1 MRTAVLA
8 ALSWEPQ
15 IKGALYVII
24 AITILCG
31 SCYMLLATNMG
42 ARLGLLL
49 AAAGFFG
56 WLCTLGMI
64 WWVYARGPVGPDPA
78 WTSAGIA
85 TGNLSSSSNKA
96 LQGFPKGW
104 KKLEA
109 TDKEVA
115 DATPG
120 VDGTLA
126 SKDNKNAP
134 FKSANDFVI
143 IGAYRKGG
151 ESHGPFGLKV
161 PRPFDLWHTPHYLVV
176 QVQKVQAPAPGQPP
190 SKKPDPSAEPV
201 SAILLRNLGAKRL
214 HPAVFTLAT
223 GTLFGLVCYQLHVRD
238 KEAMARREA
247 EAAGTGGRLQPVPR

>member
-1 MRTAVLA
+1 MLA

-56 WLCTLGMI
+56 WLFTLGMI
-64 WWVYARGPVGPDPA
+64 WWVYARGPVGPDPS
-78 WTSAGIA
+78 WTPAGIA
-85 TGNLSSSSNKA
+85 TGDLASSGNHA
-96 LQGFPKGW
+96 LQGFPSGW
-104 KKLEA
+104 KKLDA

-115 DATPG
+115 DATPV
-120 VDGTLA
+120 VDGILA
-126 SKDNKNAP
+126 PSGSSTAP
-134 FKSANDFVI
+134 FKSANNFVI

-151 ESHGPFGLKV
+151 QSHGPFGLKL
-161 PRPFDLWHTPHYLVV
+161 PRPFDLWHTPHYLAV
-176 QVQKVQAPAPGQPP
+176 QVQQVLPTAPGQVA
-190 SKKPDPSAEPV
+190 SKKPDPTAQPV
-201 SAILLRNLGAKRL
+201 SAILERNLGAKRL
-214 HPAVFTLAT
+214 HPAVFTMAT
-223 GTLFGLVCYQLHVRD
+223 GILFGLVCYQLHVRD

-247 EAAGTGGRLQPVPR
+247 EAAAGSGRLQPVPR